1 MHFDG
6 YIVIL
11 LSRLMHVLTN
21 ELWTS
26 ENLNFLCQ
34 MDDNQYLNLK
44 YTWVI
49 IIVIFH
55 VLWVFHV
62 CGLIQLIQSEGGF

>member
-1 MHFDG
+1 
-6 YIVIL
+6 
-11 LSRLMHVLTN
+11 MHVLTN

-49 IIVIFH
+49 IIVIFN
-55 VLWVFHV
+55 VLLVFHV
-62 CGLIQLIQSEGGF
+62 CALIQLIQSEGGN

>member
-1 MHFDG
+1 
-6 YIVIL
+6 
-11 LSRLMHVLTN
+11 MHVLTN

-49 IIVIFH
+49 IIVIFN
-55 VLWVFHV
+55 VLFVFHV
-62 CGLIQLIQSEGGF
+62 CGLIQLIQSEGGN

>member
-1 MHFDG
+1 
-6 YIVIL
+6 
-11 LSRLMHVLTN
+11 MHVLTN
-21 ELWTS
+21 ALWTS

-49 IIVIFH
+49 IIVIFD
-55 VLWVFHV
+55 VLLVFHV
-62 CGLIQLIQSEGGF
+62 CGLIQLIQSEGGY